1 MKFSAVLSL
10 FILCAVSGCGL
21 KYDLYLPEPET
32 VQTVDAK
39 GNSAEQGQL
48 TLFDSSAAAEDNTGS
63 QTSEEI
69 TTEE

>member
-32 VQTVDAK
+32 VQTVDADE
-39 GNSAEQGQL
+39 NSAEQGQI
-48 TLFDSSAAAEDNTGS
+48 TLFDSSAQAEENTDFK
-63 QTSEEI
+63 TSEEI
-69 TTEE
+69 TAEE

>member
-32 VQTVDAK
+32 VQTVDVDE
-39 GNSAEQGQL
+39 NSAEQGQL
-48 TLFDSSAAAEDNTGS
+48 TLFDSSASAEENSSS
-63 QTSEEI
+63 Q
-69 TTEE
+69 TTEEMTPEE